1 MRASLSFAGLLAAVA
16 LPLSAGAQ
24 SASLHV
30 TTTVQSHCDVQ
41 IAPSIVSAQG
51 QLGVAQIAVRG
62 VQQVGWSCS
71 SGTILNWS
79 VLPGIDGASPFFGY
93 TSAGG
98 CQGNILGGTLAT
110 IGSSDSPVYLCAT
123 SQSSSEAVTIELD
136 AL

>member
-1 MRASLSFAGLLAAVA
+1 VAAVA

-98 CQGNILGGTLAT
+98 CQ
-110 IGSSDSPVYLCAT
+110 AT
-123 SQSSSEAVTIELD
+123 SSADARNDRLLRFAGLSLRHFTIVKRAVTIELD
-136 AL
+136 ACSAPSLS

>member
-1 MRASLSFAGLLAAVA
+1 MRPSFCYIALLAAFA
-16 LPLSAGAQ
+16 FPLSASAQ
-24 SASLHV
+24 SASLQV

-41 IAPSIVSAQG
+41 VSPSIVSAQG

-79 VLPGIDGASPFFGY
+79 VLPGIDGTSPFFGY

-98 CQGNILGGTLAT
+98 CEDTILGGTLAT
-110 IGSSDSPVYLCAT
+110 IGSSDSPVYLCAA